1 MHEHVIVAGRVG
13 QLRAPIMHENLKGL
27 NAYVARHNR
36 YSDLEAAE
44 IIQPSGG
51 RKPASF
57 RGSWADRR
65 RALKDRVWFQIP
77 FRPTVRFLWLYVVKR
92 GFLDG
97 RRGLLFCRLIAMYEL
112 LIDAKVMEL
121 RLQPGLHETMRREE
135 L

>member
-51 RKPASF
+51 RKPGSF
-57 RGSWADRR
+57 RGSWADPVTLTRGGP
-65 RALKDRVWFQIP
+65 KNG
-77 FRPTVRFLWLYVVKR
+77 VRSC
-92 GFLDG
+92 GFESHSGLPSVSCGSMWSSGASWMDG
-97 RRGLLFCRLIAMYEL
+97 VACCSAG
-112 LIDAKVMEL
+112 
-121 RLQPGLHETMRREE
+121 
-135 L
+135 